1 MTAKMPKAHEPLA
14 RRITIM
20 PRMPKVRQSL
30 ARRITVLNVMVSAAA
45 VVLACLAFL
54 AYEVNSFRLNIDN
67 DLSIQAQI
75 IGSNAASALIFND
88 SSSAQKT
95 LAALQ
100 ASPHIT
106 YAGIYTPAG
115 QFFAGYW
122 RDTKG
127 EPKALPVPPTLTAE
141 SHWFANWRANLV
153 RPIIFDGKNVGTVYI
168 RSDLQGLISRAGTYA
183 IILASILAVS
193 LIGALFASRIW
204 QRKITEPVVELT
216 ETARV
221 ISRDRN
227 YALRATPISTE
238 DEIAFLIGSFNE
250 MLSEIQIR
258 DTTLQESE
266 RQFRTLADSLPQ
278 LTWIAEADG
287 AIFWYN
293 QRWYDYTGTSPEEMM
308 GWGWQSVH
316 DPARLA
322 EVVEKWTAS
331 IKTGQRFTMIF
342 PLRGQDGK
350 FRDFLTMAVP
360 IRDNTGKVV
369 RWFGTNTDVTEQR
382 RSEEALRQTEKLAAT
397 GRLAASIAHE
407 INNPLE
413 ALTNLIYLARKN
425 PGKSE
430 SYLAIA
436 DQELDHI
443 AEITKHT
450 LGFYRDTTTPVQVNI
465 AEVLHEVLELYS
477 RKLQF
482 KNISIKE
489 QYEAGAG
496 ILGYPGELRQ
506 IFANLVANAIEA
518 MQQSGHLSIKTSTV
532 HNGASGNTAGVRVSV
547 MDDGCGIEK
556 SQMKKIFEPFYTT
569 KKDVGTGLGLWL
581 TQNLVAKHNGHIHVR
596 SKVDHEKSWTVFS
609 VFLPQD
615 LSVGRSPI
623 AGTPGNGVVSSR

>member
-1 MTAKMPKAHEPLA
+1 MAEMSKVQEPYARRMTLMPKMT
-14 RRITIM
+14 R
-20 PRMPKVRQSL
+20 VRESL
-30 ARRITVLNVMVSAAA
+30 ARRITVLNIMVSAAA
-45 VVLACLAFL
+45 VVLACVAFL
-54 AYEVNSFRLNIDN
+54 AYEVNSFRVNIDN

-88 SSSAQKT
+88 RASAEKT

-106 YAGIYTPAG
+106 YASIYRPTG

-122 RDTKG
+122 RDRRG
-127 EPKALPVPPTLTAE
+127 QPEALPVPPSLATE
-141 SHWFANWRANLV
+141 SHWFANWRVNLV
-153 RPIIFDGKNVGTVYI
+153 RPIVFDGKNIGTVYI
-168 RSDLQGLISRAGTYA
+168 RSDLQGLISRAGSYA
-183 IILASILAVS
+183 IILGSILVLS
-193 LIGALFASRIW
+193 LIAALLASRVW
-204 QRKITEPVVELT
+204 QRKITRPIVGLA
-216 ETARV
+216 ETARI

-227 YALRATPISTE
+227 YTLRATPASSE

-266 RQFRTLADSLPQ
+266 LQFRTLADSLPQ
-278 LTWIAEADG
+278 LTWMAEADG
-287 AIFWYN
+287 GISWYN
-293 QRWYDYTGTSPEEMM
+293 HRWYEYTGTEPEDMM
-308 GWGWQSVH
+308 GWGWESVH
-316 DPARLA
+316 DPTRLP
-322 EVVEKWTAS
+322 EVMEKWTAS
-331 IKTGQRFTMIF
+331 IKTGQRFTMTF
-342 PLRGQDGK
+342 PLRGKDGA
-350 FRDFLTMAVP
+350 FRDFLTMAAPV
-360 IRDNTGKVV
+360 RDSSGRVV

-413 ALTNLIYLARKN
+413 ALTNLVYLARKN
-425 PGKSE
+425 PAKSE

-465 AEVLHEVLELYS
+465 ADVLHDVLELYS

-482 KNISIKE
+482 KNISVSE
-489 QYEAGAG
+489 RYEASAR

-506 IFANLVANAIEA
+506 IFANLIANGIEA
-518 MQQSGHLSIKTSTV
+518 MQQDGHLRIKTSKV
-532 HNGASGNTAGVRVSV
+532 RNGGSGNADGVRVSV

-556 SQMKKIFEPFYTT
+556 AQMMRIFEPFYTT
-569 KKDVGTGLGLWL
+569 KKDTGTGLGLWL
-581 TQNLVAKHNGHIHVR
+581 TQNLVAKHNGHIQVR
-596 SKVDHEKSWTVFS
+596 SRIDHGKSWTVFS

-615 LSVGRSPI
+615 QSSSQPPI
-623 AGTPGNGVVSSR
+623 VGTPGNGANPRV

>member
-1 MTAKMPKAHEPLA
+1 MMPKTAKVQESFA
-14 RRITIM
+14 RRMTMLPKM
-20 PRMPKVRQSL
+20 PSVRGSL
-30 ARRITVLNVMVSAAA
+30 ARRITVLNIMVSAAA

-106 YAGIYTPAG
+106 YAGIYTPTG
-115 QFFAGYW
+115 RFFAGYW

-127 EPKALPVPPTLTAE
+127 QLETLPVLPTLTVE

-153 RPIIFDGKNVGTVYI
+153 RPIVFDGKNVGTVYI

-183 IILASILAVS
+183 IILGAILAVS
-193 LIGALFASRIW
+193 LIGALLASRVW
-204 QRKITEPVVELT
+204 QRKITEPVIELS
-216 ETARV
+216 ETARI

-227 YALRATPISTE
+227 YALRATPIATE

-278 LTWIAEADG
+278 MTWIAEADG
-287 AIFWYN
+287 AITWYN

-316 DPARLA
+316 DPVRLP
-322 EVVEKWTAS
+322 EVMEKWTAS

-342 PLRGQDGK
+342 PLRAKDGT
-350 FRDFLTMAVP
+350 FRDFLTIAVP
-360 IRDNTGKVV
+360 VSDSAGKVV

-450 LGFYRDTTTPVQVNI
+450 LGFYRDTTTPVRVNI
-465 AEVLHEVLELYS
+465 ADVLHEVLELYS

-482 KNISIKE
+482 KNIAIKE
-489 QYEAGAG
+489 RYETGAG
-496 ILGYPGELRQ
+496 IVGYPGELRQ
-506 IFANLVANAIEA
+506 IFANLIANAIEA
-518 MQQSGHLSIKTSTV
+518 MQPGGHLSIKTSSV
-532 HNGASGNTAGVRVSV
+532 RDGASGNAPGVRVSV

-556 SQMKKIFEPFYTT
+556 SDMIKIFEPFYTT

-596 SKVDHEKSWTVFS
+596 SRVDHDRSWTVFS

-615 LSVGRSPI
+615 QPAVRPPI
-623 AGTPGNGVVSSR
+623 GGTPENGVTASV

>member
-1 MTAKMPKAHEPLA
+1 MRGMPK
-14 RRITIM
+14 
-20 PRMPKVRQSL
+20 MPKVRESL
-30 ARRITVLNVMVSAAA
+30 ARRITMLNVMVSAAA

-54 AYEVNSFRLNIDN
+54 AYEVNSYRLTIDD

-75 IGSNAASALIFND
+75 IGSNAASALIFSD
-88 SSSAQKT
+88 HAAAQKT
-95 LAALQ
+95 LAALR

-106 YAGIYTPAG
+106 YAAIYTPSG

-122 RDTKG
+122 RDAKTG
-127 EPKALPVPPTLTAE
+127 PLPLPVAPNFEAE
-141 SHWFANWRANLV
+141 SHWFENWQVHLV
-153 RPIIFDGKNVGTVYI
+153 RPIVFDGKFIGTVYL

-183 IILASILAVS
+183 IILASILFIS
-193 LIGALFASRIW
+193 LVAALLLSRVW
-204 QRKITEPVVELT
+204 QRKITDPVIGLT
-216 ETARV
+216 EIARI

-227 YALRATPISTE
+227 YALRATPTAND

-250 MLSEIQIR
+250 MLAEIQVR
-258 DTTLQESE
+258 DMTLQESE

-278 LTWIAEADG
+278 MVWIAEPG
-287 AIFWYN
+287 GSISWYN
-293 QRWYDYTGTSPEEMM
+293 RRWYEYTGTTPEAMM

-316 DPARLA
+316 DPSRLP
-322 EVVEKWTAS
+322 EVLEQWNAS
-331 IKTGQRFTMIF
+331 MKTGQQFTMVF
-342 PLRGQDGK
+342 PLKGKDGV
-350 FRDFLTMAVP
+350 FRDFLTIAVP
-360 IRDNTGKVV
+360 VRDSTGKIL

-382 RSEEALRQTEKLAAT
+382 RSEEALRRTEKLAAT

-413 ALTNLIYLARKN
+413 ALTNLVYLARKN
-425 PGKSE
+425 PTKAE
-430 SYLAIA
+430 SYLAMA

-450 LGFYRDTTTPVQVNI
+450 LGFYRDTTTPVRVDVADI
-465 AEVLHEVLELYS
+465 MHDVLELYS

-489 QYEAGAG
+489 RYQAKTH

-518 MQQSGHLSIKTSTV
+518 MEQSGHLSIKTSTV
-532 HNGASGNTAGVRVSV
+532 HDGASGNALGVRVSLR
-547 MDDGCGIEK
+547 DDGCGIEK
-556 SQMKKIFEPFYTT
+556 SQMAKIFEPFYTT

-596 SKVDHEKSWTVFS
+596 SRIDDGRRWTVFS
-609 VFLPQD
+609 VVLPERPPVTQA
-615 LSVGRSPI
+615 P
-623 AGTPGNGVVSSR
+623 TPATPANGSA